1 MNKKNKL
8 NKIIEEKKAN
18 SLNKKLRYGLRKL
31 SIGVVSCFLGYAIA
45 LTPNLSYANTE
56 TNSVV
61 TSTQTEKTTKDES
74 KTTQK
79 ENKDMLQGKTVPP
92 VGQVDHSD
100 LTTNKVTEKSTIQK
114 ASMVNPIEKT
124 EDKVEK
130 MNTQYTVTY
139 GPGLAYVGEGTT
151 VDISF
156 KQNNNKV
163 NVPAGTTFDLAGN
176 SVKGATVDKT
186 TGKISYTPDSQEFK
200 NLDKDKVIEVTV
212 NVKYKDQTTSTAT
225 AYITVRKNQNVSK
238 APSINPVVEGQ
249 TKITGTGVKGANITV
264 EIEKKVNEGETAG
277 VTTVKDDG
285 KWEVVVDKDSI
296 KEGYKV
302 RAIQTEKNKT
312 PTATHTTALAKQESE
327 KDKQKPD
334 AGTQNPQDNGA
345 ETPQDKSETPTVN
358 PVTEGDTTI
367 SGTGKP
373 GAKIDVTKFN
383 SGQGQIM
390 GSNIVVNDKGKWTLN
405 IPEGIELK
413 KGDTILVNQQ
423 EGKER
428 PIQVSAEVQAKKAE
442 NPDQNNPKN
451 PQQNPQEKLEKLT
464 INPVTEG
471 DETIS
476 GTGKPGAKV
485 NIAKMGNNV
494 TENVLLAKDVD
505 VKEDGSWSAKIDPQK
520 FKAGDSIY
528 AVQKKDDKVLETT
541 NIKVKGISK
550 KPTINSVKEGA
561 KVISGKGEPGAKIDL
576 GRKDKDTAK
585 GNILKTG
592 IVVDKNGD
600 WKAEIDAKKFKV
612 GDTIYAFQKEEDKKI
627 SELTEV
633 TVEKADKQP
642 EEDNKKPQP
651 NTPSQEDKDKEAR
664 EKEKREK
671 EEAAKLT
678 IEDAYAGD
686 KTLKGKAAPG
696 YQVYLII
703 KPKNQQDPTI
713 NKNATVDKHGNWSA
727 NLVDELKEG
736 DEVTVYQ
743 TNPYKNGEIII
754 TVKAKKDKPNPQKP
768 VEPKQPERNPQENK
782 LSSFPAVNDIKAG
795 DTKLTGK
802 GVAGA
807 TIVVTKQGKDGK
819 EVKATV
825 GEDGKW
831 SVDLNEAAKEGDE
844 FVIQQKEK
852 GKKESPKILK
862 VIPKS
867 DKKQNPEKKP
877 ENNNKPGNNKK
888 PETNPQENKLS
899 SYPVVNEIK
908 AGDKKV
914 TGKGVPGATIVVTK
928 QGENGKEVKATV
940 GEDGKWS
947 VDLNE
952 AAKEG
957 DEFIIKQQE
966 KGKKGSPRISK
977 VTQKSDK
984 KPEGEK
990 KPGDTKKPEDNK
1002 NPETKKP
1009 DVKKP
1014 EAKNP
1019 GGEKKP
1025 ENNKKPEGKNPG
1037 KTTNPS
1043 NNKKQPEKTPEKTPD
1058 VKNPDTK
1065 TPEMKRPEKNQKNPT
1080 VQNKKSMNGLS
1091 LHYEIKT
1098 VKKGAKFK
1106 VRPVF
1111 RDKSGKIIK
1120 IKQPV
1125 LFSLDK
1131 NSPKGV
1137 KIDPKTG
1144 ELSVDTI
1151 GYKNGDKIVV
1161 TVIAT
1166 IKGSTTKVYSL
1177 FSEDGKTN
1185 QPNEPTKTT
1194 EQDTVVKAKVE
1205 INIEKSEKNKT
1216 NKNNK
1221 KASNKKKLPKAGYE
1235 NEIIS
1240 LAIAGITTLGGAY
1253 ITNKKKK

>member
-56 TNSVV
+56 SNTVV
-61 TSTQTEKTTKDES
+61 ASNQAEKTTKDES

-79 ENKDMLQGKTVPP
+79 ENKELLQGKTVSPE
-92 VGQVDHSD
+92 GQLDHSD
-100 LTTNKVTEKSTIQK
+100 LSKNKINDNSNIQK
-114 ASMVNPIEKT
+114 GSSVDPIAKA
-124 EDKVEK
+124 EDIGKPEEKVEK
-130 MNTQYTVTY
+130 MNTQYTATY
-139 GPGLAYVGEGTT
+139 GSVPGLVNVGQSTTMKVSFNQNNTKTDIPEGTT
-151 VDISF
+151 F
-156 KQNNNKV
+156 E
-163 NVPAGTTFDLAGN
+163 LAQN
-176 SVKGATVDKT
+176 SVDGATVDKN
-186 TGKISYTPDSQEFK
+186 TGMISYTPDSTKFK
-200 NLDKDKVIEVTV
+200 NIEKDENVTV
-212 NVKYKDQTTSTAT
+212 NVKITYKDKTSSTIQAT
-225 AYITVRKNQNVSK
+225 ITVRKEESEN
-238 APSINPVVEGQ
+238 PGINPVVEGQ
-249 TKITGTGVKGANITV
+249 TKITGTGVKGAKIEV
-264 EIEKKVNEGETAG
+264 QIEKTLNKPEKAGE
-277 VTTVKDDG
+277 TTVKPDG
-285 KWEVVVDKDSI
+285 TWEVDVNEDSI
-296 KEGYKV
+296 KKGDKV
-302 RAIQTEKNKT
+302 RVIQTESNKK
-312 PTATHTTALAKQESE
+312 PTARYTIATLKNEQ
-327 KDKQKPD
+327 DNQQPDVGKQKPQD
-334 AGTQNPQDNGA
+334 DGQAKPQA
-345 ETPQDKSETPTVN
+345 KSEKPTIN
-358 PVTEGDTTI
+358 PVTEGERII

-743 TNPYKNGEIII
+743 TNPYKNGEKTII
-754 TVKAKKDKPNPQKP
+754 VKSKQDKPNPQKP

-795 DTKLTGK
+795 DTKVTGK

-888 PETNPQENKLS
+888 PENNPQDNKLS
-899 SYPVVNEIK
+899 SFPLVNDIK
-908 AGDKKV
+908 AGDTQI
-914 TGKGVPGATIVVTK
+914 TGKGVAGATIVVTK
-928 QGENGKEVKATV
+928 QGENGKELKATV

-947 VDLNE
+947 VDLKE

-957 DEFIIKQQE
+957 DEFIIQQQE
-966 KGKKGSPRISK
+966 KGKKDSPRISK
-977 VTQKSDK
+977 VAQKSDK
-984 KPEGEK
+984 KQ
-990 KPGDTKKPEDNK
+990 
-1002 NPETKKP
+1002 NPEKKP

-1014 EAKNP
+1014 EKKAP
-1019 GGEKKP
+1019 EQKP
-1025 ENNKKPEGKNPG
+1025 EVKNPG

-1058 VKNPDTK
+1058 VKKPETK
-1065 TPEMKRPEKNQKNPT
+1065 TPEMKRPEKNAKKPST
-1080 VQNKKSMNGLS
+1080 QNKKSMDGLS

-1098 VKKGAKFK
+1098 VKKGAKIK
-1106 VRPVF
+1106 VTPVF
-1111 RDKSGKIIK
+1111 KDKSGKIIK
-1120 IKQPV
+1120 MPQGV
-1125 LFSLDK
+1125 MFSLDK

-1144 ELSVDTI
+1144 ELSVDTT

-1161 TVIAT
+1161 TVVAT

-1177 FSEDGKTN
+1177 FAKDGKTT

-1194 EQDTVVKAKVE
+1194 EQDKVIKTKVE

-1240 LAIAGITTLGGAY
+1240 LAIASITTLGGAY